1 MNKRD
6 RLIGVLLILSVLF
19 FQYLWLLL
27 SVLLLVILGILIFD
41 TRYDRYALVMVVLV
55 LLLYLSAKFMFY
67 ETYLVP
73 TKSMLPALN
82 SNVTVRG
89 EKWRY
94 GGIYLS
100 AVEEWPLV
108 TMFTRSSKY
117 RTGKFAAKDRIKMI
131 GFWKP
136 KKNDILAYYA
146 PVDSSRIH
154 IERCIGLP
162 GDVVSVEE
170 GRAVINGKE
179 REEDKTLSLRYM
191 AYFSDYMRFREACK
205 ELSLLMN
212 SDDYSVSEDAVY
224 MLSLIHI

>member
-100 AVEEWPLV
+100 AVEELPLV

-136 KKNDILAYYA
+136 KKMIFWRIML
-146 PVDSSRIH
+146 PWIPPGFTSSGASVCRVMSSPWRRDVQSLTGKS
-154 IERCIGLP
+154 ER
-162 GDVVSVEE
+162 
-170 GRAVINGKE
+170 RTK
-179 REEDKTLSLRYM
+179 R
-191 AYFSDYMRFREACK
+191 
-205 ELSLLMN
+205 
-212 SDDYSVSEDAVY
+212 
-224 MLSLIHI
+224 

>member
-19 FQYLWLLL
+19 LQYLWLLL

-41 TRYDRYALVMVVLV
+41 TRYDRYALFMVVLV

-82 SNVTVRG
+82 SNVTVQG

-108 TMFTRSSKY
+108 IPY
-117 RTGKFAAKDRIKMI
+117 R
-131 GFWKP
+131 
-136 KKNDILAYYA
+136 
-146 PVDSSRIH
+146 
-154 IERCIGLP
+154 
-162 GDVVSVEE
+162 
-170 GRAVINGKE
+170 
-179 REEDKTLSLRYM
+179 
-191 AYFSDYMRFREACK
+191 
-205 ELSLLMN
+205 
-212 SDDYSVSEDAVY
+212 
-224 MLSLIHI
+224 

>member
-82 SNVTVRG
+82 SNVTVRV
-89 EKWRY
+89 RS
-94 GGIYLS
+94 GGMVVSIFRLLRNGLWLRCS
-100 AVEEWPLV
+100 RVPV
-108 TMFTRSSKY
+108 NTVPVSSRR
-117 RTGKFAAKDRIKMI
+117 RTG
-131 GFWKP
+131 
-136 KKNDILAYYA
+136 
-146 PVDSSRIH
+146 
-154 IERCIGLP
+154 
-162 GDVVSVEE
+162 
-170 GRAVINGKE
+170 
-179 REEDKTLSLRYM
+179 
-191 AYFSDYMRFREACK
+191 
-205 ELSLLMN
+205 
-212 SDDYSVSEDAVY
+212 
-224 MLSLIHI
+224 